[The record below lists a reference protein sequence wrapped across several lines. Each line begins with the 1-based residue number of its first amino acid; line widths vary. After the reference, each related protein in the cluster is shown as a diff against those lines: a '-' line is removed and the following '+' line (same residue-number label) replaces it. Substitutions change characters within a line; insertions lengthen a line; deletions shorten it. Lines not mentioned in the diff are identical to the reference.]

1 MAGRSTFPITELLLL
16 ELLLLLLGETEVGR
30 SSGGFLMLLLLLML
44 TLTLVL
50 SMTGGFAMLSVC
62 WLAETA
68 SSSSSSIGY
77 ILVTDLRDQINW
89 NSLSI

>member
-16 ELLLLLLGETEVGR
+16 ELLLLLGETEVGR
-30 SSGGFLMLLLLLML
+30 SSGGFLMLVLLLM
-44 TLTLVL
+44 LTLVL

>member
-44 TLTLVL
+44 TLVL

-77 ILVTDLRDQINW
+77 ILITDLRDQINW

>member
-30 SSGGFLMLLLLLML
+30 SSGGFLMLVLLLM
-44 TLTLVL
+44 LTLVL